1 LPADEFDPAVASDV
15 RRKEVGK
22 MAACVELPRVKTW
35 YDERGEGEPLVLPSE
50 SAA

>member
-1 LPADEFDPAVASDV
+1 MSLTRPQRLMSVE
-15 RRKEVGK
+15 KEVGK

-35 YDERGEGEPLVLPSE
+35 HDERGEGEPLVLPSG